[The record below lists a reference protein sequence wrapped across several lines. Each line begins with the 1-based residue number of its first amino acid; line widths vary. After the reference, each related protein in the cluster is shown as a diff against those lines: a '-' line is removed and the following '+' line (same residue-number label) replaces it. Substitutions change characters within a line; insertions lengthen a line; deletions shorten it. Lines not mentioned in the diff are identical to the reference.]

1 MELKMIVLGIDVGT
15 TGTKTIAVDETGKCI
30 GRGYREYELITAA
43 GGVVEQDAE
52 DWIRAIIE
60 TVKKAVEGLDKNDVK
75 AISLSTQG
83 ATMTA
88 VGSDFKPLLPCLTW
102 MDNRSV
108 KEAQFLDDTVGC
120 SYVYHSTGWGT
131 GASYDISKILWI
143 KNNRPDIYART
154 YSFVSTIEYVN
165 HFLTGKNVVDP
176 TNAAIRGMYN
186 INELGWDKKILE
198 VCGVD
203 ESLLPLSLPTG
214 AFVGN
219 LTAESA
225 ELLGLS
231 ESVAVYNGAHDQY
244 CAALGAGALKPGDMV
259 LSTGTTWVV
268 MGVTEKAVY
277 TENRLAPGIHPQTG
291 LYGAMASLA
300 TGGSALKWMK
310 NLTQAESYGIIDEIA
325 AERRTNCETL
335 YYMPYNAGA
344 GFPDRLSDIGGC
356 CVGMA
361 LNHDK
366 YDMALAV
373 MEGCAFETKNA
384 ILGYKEAGID
394 IERLRMIGGASRSSI
409 WPELVAYI
417 TGCEVTTMKEGE
429 GCAMGAAMIAGVG
442 CGMFESYAQAAST
455 SLAGERVD
463 ADDEE
468 LKKYYADKFVRYN
481 TLSKSIKSAVRSIR

>member
-1 MELKMIVLGIDVGT
+1 MIVLGIDVGT
-15 TGTKTIAVDETGKCI
+15 TGTKTIAVDESGRCI

-43 GGVVEQDAE
+43 GGMVEQDAD

-60 TVKKAVEGLDKNDVK
+60 TVRKAAEGLDISEIK

-88 VGSDFKPLLPCLTW
+88 VGEDFKPLLPALTW
-102 MDNRSV
+102 MDNR
-108 KEAQFLDDTVGC
+108 AQDEVEFLRQAVGED
-120 SYVYHSTGWGT
+120 YVYHSTGWGL
-131 GASYDISKILWI
+131 GASYDIAKILWI
-143 KNNRPDIYART
+143 KNKRPEIYAKT
-154 YSFVSTIEYVN
+154 ASFVSTIEYVN
-165 HFLTGKNVVDP
+165 YFLTGKNVVDP

-198 VCGVD
+198 ACGLD
-203 ESLLPLSLPTG
+203 EALLPESLPTG

-219 LTAESA
+219 LTKETADI
-225 ELLGLS
+225 LGLS
-231 ESVAVYNGAHDQY
+231 EDVAVYNGAHDQY
-244 CAALGAGALKPGDMV
+244 CAALGAGALNPGDMV

-277 TENRLAPGIHPQTG
+277 TSNRLAPGIHPNGG

-310 NLTQAESYGIIDEIA
+310 NVTEAESYKTIDDIA
-325 AERRTNCETL
+325 SQRRMNCENL

-344 GFPDRLSDIGGC
+344 GFPDRLADIGGC
-356 CVGMA
+356 CVGMG

-394 IERLRMIGGASRSSI
+394 IRRLRMIGGASKSSI
-409 WPELVAYI
+409 WPGLVAYI
-417 TGCEVTTMKEGE
+417 TGCEVTTMTEGE
-429 GCAMGAAMIAGVG
+429 GCALGAAMIAGVG
-442 CGMFESYAQAAST
+442 CGMFESYAKAASA
-455 SLAGERVD
+455 SLSGDVVK

-468 LKKYYADKFVRYN
+468 IKKYYADKFVRYN
-481 TLSKSIKSAVRSIR
+481 VLAKSIKSAVRGLK